1 MQFRH
6 LRYFVKVVEAGSF
19 SRAAETIHVA
29 QPALS
34 QQIAQLEEQL
44 GVELLQRTTRGIK
57 PTAAGDVLY
66 REASAILLQM
76 EQLAGIVRGGDG
88 EIDGVVNVGVSSTLL
103 ATLPVAFL
111 SAAKAAYPQV
121 TIRLAI
127 TDSPTLKARVEAHTL
142 DLAFVFEDEFVS
154 TFSRM
159 PLFRQRLYLVPCQPV
174 SGSGGTIGV
183 EHLGERPLVLP
194 TSANITRTAINRVFA
209 AAGVS
214 PNVVAE
220 IDVVANMLAAVRN
233 GIGDTILPKGDMSD
247 LAGDDLLQPLLIEPP
262 AYLTCS
268 IITSP
273 DFPLARAGD
282 AIRALLAKFTC
293 DLLRKVEAPG
303 VAFI

>member
-19 SRAAETIHVA
+19 SRAAEAIHVA

-44 GVELLQRTTRGIK
+44 GLQLLQRTSRGVN

-76 EQLAGIVRGGDG
+76 EQLAGIVRGGGG

-111 SAAKAAYPQV
+111 GAAKAAHPKV

-127 TDSPTLKARVEAHTL
+127 TDSPTLRARVEANTL
-142 DLAFVFEDEFVS
+142 DLAVVFEDEFVS
-154 TFSRM
+154 AFSRL
-159 PLFRQRLYLVPCQPV
+159 PLFRQRLYLVPCQPAP
-174 SGSGGTIGV
+174 GRAGTIDITQ
-183 EHLGERPLVLP
+183 LGERALILP

-209 AAGVS
+209 AGGVS

-233 GIGDTILPKGDMSD
+233 GIGDTILPKGDLSD
-247 LAGDDLLQPLLIEPP
+247 MAGNDLLQPLLIEPP

-282 AIRALLAKFTC
+282 AIRTLLAKFTC
-293 DLLRKVEAPG
+293 DLLRKVKAPG

>member
-19 SRAAETIHVA
+19 SRAAEAIHVA

-44 GVELLQRTTRGIK
+44 GLKLLQRTPRGVK
-57 PTAAGDVLY
+57 TTSAGDVLY

-76 EQLAGIVRGGDG
+76 EQLAGLVRGGGG
-88 EIDGVVNVGVSSTLL
+88 EIDGIVNVGVSSTLL

-111 SAAKAAYPQV
+111 SAAKAAYPKV

-127 TDSPTLKARVEAHTL
+127 TDSPTLKARVETNTL
-142 DLAFVFEDEFVS
+142 DLAVVFEDEFVS
-154 TFSRM
+154 TFSRL
-159 PLFRQRLYLVPCQPV
+159 PLFRQRLYLVPREV
-174 SGSGGTIGV
+174 ISGHRDTIHV
-183 EHLGERPLVLP
+183 KQLADRSLVLP
-194 TSANITRTAINRVFA
+194 TAANITRTAISRVFA

-233 GIGDTILPKGDMSD
+233 GIGDTILPKGDLSD
-247 LAGDDLLQPLLIEPP
+247 MAGNDLLKPLLIEPP

-268 IITSP
+268 IVTSP
-273 DFPLARAGD
+273 DFPLAHAGD
-282 AIRALLAKFTC
+282 AMRTLLAKFTR
-293 DLLRKVEAPG
+293 DHLRKVEAPG
-303 VAFI
+303 VEFI